1 MALNLVMLGPPGAGK
16 GTQAIRLAKSR
27 GVPHISTGEIL
38 REAVQA
44 NTDLGRKA
52 KAVIAS
58 GQLVSDEIMI
68 GIVNDRLRK
77 DDVRNGFLLD
87 GFPRTV
93 SQADALDN
101 MLKVRQSPL
110 VVIDLSVNDDELVR
124 RLSTRRMCEDCGTVT
139 GSLEGQPAIVCDR
152 CGGGLKQR
160 SDDQEEVVR
169 ERLVVYRQ
177 STEPLIGYY
186 EHRPTFRSIDGS
198 QDEESVAALIGN
210 AVDGATS

>member
-16 GTQAIRLAKSR
+16 GTQAIRLAKSQ

-38 REAVQA
+38 REAVQV
-44 NTDLGRKA
+44 NSDLGRKA
-52 KAVIAS
+52 KTVIES
-58 GQLVSDEIMI
+58 GQLVSDEVMI
-68 GIVNDRLRK
+68 GIVNDRLTK

-101 MLKVRQSPL
+101 MLKDGQPL
-110 VVIDLSVNDDELVR
+110 VVIDLSVDDDELVR
-124 RLSTRRMCEDCGTVT
+124 RLSARRICESCGAVT
-139 GSLEGQPAIVCDR
+139 GSFKGQSAGICDQ

-160 SDDQEEVVR
+160 SDDQEQIVR

-186 EHRPTFRSIDGS
+186 QHRPTFRSIDGS
-198 QDEESVAALIGN
+198 KDEDSVAALIVA
-210 AVDGATS
+210 AVHGATS

>member
-1 MALNLVMLGPPGAGK
+1 MPLNLVMLGPPGAGK

-38 REAVQA
+38 REAVQE

-52 KAVIAS
+52 KAVIES

-68 GIVNDRLRK
+68 GIVNDRLGK

-101 MLKVRQSPL
+101 MLKDRQPL
-110 VVIDLSVNDDELVR
+110 VVIDLSVHDEELVR
-124 RLSTRRMCEDCGTVT
+124 RLSTRRICESCGTVT
-139 GSLEGQPAIVCDR
+139 GSL
-152 CGGGLKQR
+152 
-160 SDDQEEVVR
+160 
-169 ERLVVYRQ
+169 
-177 STEPLIGYY
+177 
-186 EHRPTFRSIDGS
+186 
-198 QDEESVAALIGN
+198 
-210 AVDGATS
+210 

>member
-16 GTQAIRLAKSR
+16 GTQASRLAQSR

-44 NTDLGRKA
+44 GTDLGRKA
-52 KAVIAS
+52 EMVIEA

-68 GIVNDRLRK
+68 GIVNDRLGK
-77 DDVRNGFLLD
+77 DDARHGFLLD

-101 MLKVRQSPL
+101 MLGAREPL

-124 RLSTRRMCEDCGTVT
+124 RLSTRLMCESCGVIAGSPNGRLAVT
-139 GSLEGQPAIVCDR
+139 CGA
-152 CGGGLKQR
+152 CGGALKQR
-160 SDDQEEVVR
+160 SDDREDIVR
-169 ERLVVYRQ
+169 QRLLVYRQ

-186 EHRPTFRSIDGS
+186 QQRPTFRSVDGS
-198 QDEESVAALIGN
+198 QDEEAVAALVGA
-210 AVDGATS
+210 AVDGVAS